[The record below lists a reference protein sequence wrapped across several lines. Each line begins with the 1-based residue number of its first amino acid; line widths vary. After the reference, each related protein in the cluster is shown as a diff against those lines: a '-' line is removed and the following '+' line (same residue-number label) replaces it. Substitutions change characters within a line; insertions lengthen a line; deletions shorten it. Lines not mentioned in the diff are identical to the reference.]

1 MKSKHPKILLTIL
14 LMIFPTLLVAHDV
27 NYLID
32 AISNTSESIIEGRSG
47 DADDMLEYLEN
58 ARDYAISAQAIQE
71 NKHIKIAIQYINS
84 AISHAKINDFSGA
97 TRDAGLA
104 ILHLKHVYK

>member
-1 MKSKHPKILLTIL
+1 MKSIPLKILLTIL
-14 LMIFPTLLVAHDV
+14 LMTFPTLLVAHDV
-27 NYLID
+27 NYLSE

-47 DADDMLEYLEN
+47 NSDEMLEYLEN

-71 NKHIKIAIQYINS
+71 NKHIKIAIQHLNS
-84 AISHAKINDFSGA
+84 AISHAKINDNSGA
-97 TRDAGLA
+97 TKDAGLA